1 MGKKILTWAVVGFAA
16 YYIYKAPHHAASL
29 LNAGI
34 GGLKTAAGSIADFLS
49 SLRL

>member
-16 YYIYKAPHHAASL
+16 YYIYKAPHSAAGL
-29 LNAGI
+29 VT
-34 GGLKTAAGSIADFLS
+34 GGLNGLKSAAGSLAEFLS